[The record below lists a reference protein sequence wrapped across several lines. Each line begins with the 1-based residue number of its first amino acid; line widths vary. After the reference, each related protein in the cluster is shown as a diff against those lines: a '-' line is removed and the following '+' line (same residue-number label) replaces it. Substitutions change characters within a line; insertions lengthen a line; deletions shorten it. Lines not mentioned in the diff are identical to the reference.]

1 MCGICGTVGFSN
13 KELLE
18 KMCDVMK
25 HRGPD
30 DEGMY
35 LSKVQSPKSKVQV
48 GLGVRRLKV
57 IDLETGHQP
66 IHNEDETIWI
76 VSNGEIYNYKDLRI
90 DLKKRGH
97 RFYTKSDTEVIVHL
111 YEEYGEDCVKKLR
124 GMFAFAIW
132 DEKKEKLFLARDRL
146 GIKPL
151 YYFSH
156 NRELLFASTIKS
168 IFQSSKIGREVNLR
182 ALDYY
187 LTFLYVPAPET
198 MFKGIKKLLPGHIL
212 VYANGEISVKQYWD
226 LPITDHSAPEGR
238 DPASGGRSP
247 ITVHDEKYYAERI
260 YELLKEAVEERLMSE
275 VPLGAF
281 LSGGIDSS
289 IVVGLMSRIMD
300 QPVKTFSIGYGKE
313 AQAYNELKYS
323 RLVAKHFKTDHRE
336 FIVEPKVIELLP
348 KLIWHLEEPFADSSA
363 IVTYLVSQVAR
374 EHVTV
379 ALTGIGGDEA
389 FGGYPRYLGTRF
401 AESYL
406 KIPEFLREKV
416 ISRIVNGLPESTKGS
431 HLANR
436 LKRFIR
442 FSPLPP
448 EERYISWLS
457 FFDEEARGELYSG
470 TYQDTME
477 IHKSYFEKAGA
488 EDFLDRVFYVDVKTY
503 LPDDLLFTGDRMSM
517 ANSLELR
524 VPFCDHRLLEFS
536 ATIPQEMKIRGWHL
550 KYLLKK
556 SMSELLPPAIL
567 KRGKQGFMVPLGIWF
582 QRELKDFTSEIL
594 LGPKASERGYFKSDY
609 VKRLLEEHYSGRKD
623 NTHRIWALLVFELW
637 HRTFIDSND
646 FFKPLELPGLLKD

>member
-1 MCGICGTVGFSN
+1 MCGICGMVGFSD
-13 KELLE
+13 KDLLK
-18 KMCDVMK
+18 KMCDIME

-30 DEGMY
+30 DEGTYINAKCKMQNA
-35 LSKVQSPKSKVQV
+35 KCQV
-48 GLGVRRLKV
+48 GLGVRRLKI

-66 IHNEDETIWI
+66 IHNEDETVWI
-76 VSNGEIYNYKDLRI
+76 VFNGEIYNYKDLRI
-90 DLKKRGH
+90 DLEQKGH

-111 YEEYGEDCVKKLR
+111 YEEYGEDCVKNLK

-151 YYFSH
+151 YYFFQDGK
-156 NRELLFASTIKS
+156 LLFASTIKS
-168 IFQSSKIGREVNLR
+168 IFQSSKIGRKVNLK

-187 LTFLYVPAPET
+187 LTFLYVPAPDT
-198 MFKGIKKLLPGHIL
+198 MFRGIKKLLPGHTLTWI
-212 VYANGEISVKQYWD
+212 NGEVTIKEYWD
-226 LPITDHSAPEGR
+226 LKCKMQNAKFKMQN
-238 DPASGGRSP
+238 
-247 ITVHDEKYYAERI
+247 EKYYAERI
-260 YELLKEAVEERLMSE
+260 YGILEEAVEERLMSE
-275 VPLGAF
+275 VSLGAF

-300 QPVKTFSIGYGKE
+300 QPVKTFSISYGKE

-389 FGGYPRYLGTRF
+389 FGGYPRYLGARF

-406 KIPEFLREKV
+406 RIPEFLREKV
-416 ISRIVNGLPESTKGS
+416 ISKIVNGLPESTKGS

-436 LKRFIR
+436 LKRFVR
-442 FSPLPP
+442 FAPLPP

-457 FFDEEARGELYSG
+457 FFNEQARRELYSG
-470 TYQDTME
+470 AYQDTDTMG
-477 IHKSYFEKAGA
+477 IHKSYFEKTGA
-488 EDFLDRVFYVDVKTY
+488 EDFLNKVFYVDVKTY
-503 LPDDLLFTGDRMSM
+503 LPDDLLFMGDRMSM

-536 ATIPQEMKIRGWHL
+536 ATIPQGMKIRGWHM

-556 SMSELLPPAIL
+556 SMSELLPPTIL
-567 KRGKQGFMVPLGIWF
+567 KRGKQGFMVPLGMWF
-582 QRELKDFTSEIL
+582 QKELKDFTSRIL
-594 LGPKASERGYFKSDY
+594 LGSKTTERGYFNSNY

-623 NTHRIWALLVFELW
+623 NTHQIWALLVFELW
-637 HRTFIDSND
+637 YRTFIDRED
-646 FFKPLELPGLLKD
+646 FSKPPELDELLRD